1 MIVAKSPLHSKCLPG
16 GILERYVL
24 WVLKKS
30 VIAGGC
36 FSLAWCC

>member
-30 VIAGGC
+30 LRLAGEI
-36 FSLAWCC
+36 